1 MKTSRV
7 SALTIAAALVLTSC
21 SGISDIGL
29 GRALTAEVPTSGP
42 IEQGDQVTSAT
53 ANQFIRVIARP
64 PQPGMTP
71 IQIVQGFLDS
81 SASFDGNHAVARQY
95 LTETA
100 SAQWYPGEGV
110 RVYEGIPSLTESGP
124 TVRLVASESGR
135 IAENGTFEVSS
146 PGTEMRARFGLV
158 RADGEWRLSS
168 LPQGL
173 LLSAA
178 DVDRAFRTYSIY
190 FFNPEFSTLV
200 PDSRT
205 IPVIGPG
212 LATTLVRRLI
222 DGPNEWLAP
231 AVRTGFPDGVDLN
244 IEAVPVDAGIAKV
257 DLTPSAVLADNNAR
271 IALSQQLVW
280 TLRQIPEVQ
289 GVSIT
294 AGGQPFLVPGA
305 VDPQPRDAW
314 PAVDPAGLP
323 PDAAAYLATS
333 VGVRRIVG
341 DLTRA
346 VAGAA
351 GQSNAV
357 FTDIAIDGTG
367 SQVAGV
373 TDEGELFTSQ
383 MAAGSR
389 LVDRGAFQGI
399 TGLAYD
405 RSQSLWVVTADGDI
419 SAMSPGGRFSSI
431 EMAPLPSDSLVIVAV
446 PSRDGTRVA
455 LVVQGADRT
464 TLLLARIVRGSGT
477 GSGIRIEVPLRVE
490 SRLADVVD
498 VSWTGPNTLSVLASE
513 SAGIVQVYEV
523 ALGRGTAL
531 GLGSPEAPLSVA
543 AAPGLPT
550 LVGAADGVIYDSTAG
565 TWAGRANGTSP
576 AYPG

>member
-1 MKTSRV
+1 
-7 SALTIAAALVLTSC
+7 
-21 SGISDIGL
+21 
-29 GRALTAEVPTSGP
+29 
-42 IEQGDQVTSAT
+42 
-53 ANQFIRVIARP
+53 
-64 PQPGMTP
+64 
-71 IQIVQGFLDS
+71 
-81 SASFDGNHAVARQY
+81 
-95 LTETA
+95 
-100 SAQWYPGEGV
+100 
-110 RVYEGIPSLTESGP
+110 
-124 TVRLVASESGR
+124 VASESGQ

-158 RADGEWRLSS
+158 RVDGEWRLSS

-294 AGGQPFLVPGA
+294 VGGQPFLVPGA
-305 VDPQPRDAW
+305 TDPQPRDAW

-323 PDAAAYLATS
+323 PDAGAYLATS

-351 GQSNAV
+351 GQSNVV

-373 TDEGELFTSQ
+373 TAEGELFTSQ

-389 LVDRGAFQGI
+389 LVDRGAFPGVA
-399 TGLAYD
+399 GVAYD
-405 RSQSLWVVTADGDI
+405 RSQSLWVVTADGEI
-419 SAMSPGGRFSSI
+419 SAMSPGGRFSSVDI
-431 EMAPLPSDSLVIVAV
+431 AALPPNSVVTTAV

-455 LVVQGADRT
+455 LVVQGAERT
-464 TLLLARIVRGSGT
+464 TLQLARIVRGAGD
-477 GSGIRIEVPLRVE
+477 GSGSRIEAPIRVE

-498 VSWTGPNTLSVLASE
+498 VAWAGPNTLAVLASE
-513 SAGIVQVYEV
+513 SAGTLQVYEV
-523 ALGRGTAL
+523 ALGRGIAL
-531 GLGSPEAPLSVA
+531 GLGSPEAPLSLA

-550 LVGAADGVIYDSTAG
+550 LVSGADGVIYDSTAG
-565 TWAGRANGTSP
+565 TWSGRANGTSP